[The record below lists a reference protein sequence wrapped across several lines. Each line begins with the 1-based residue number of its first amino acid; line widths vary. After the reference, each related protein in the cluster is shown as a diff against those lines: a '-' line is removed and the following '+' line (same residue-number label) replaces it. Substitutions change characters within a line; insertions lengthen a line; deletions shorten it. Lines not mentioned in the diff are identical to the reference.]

1 MSGAG
6 RGRGPR
12 GFTVTTVPSMR
23 NLRNWSREEWRLW
36 LRQFSIMVAGLFF
49 FALALVLSLQCN
61 LGANSWTVFHDG
73 LARQSPL
80 TIGQATQVVSV
91 LMILASRLV
100 GIRPGIGTVL
110 NMLMVG
116 FYMDLIL
123 WSGLIERAETL
134 PSQIAMLLV
143 SILMLGL
150 ATGMYIKAGFGAGP
164 RDSFAMAMIELTNL
178 SITVIR
184 WGLEAIVVV
193 LGILMGGHFGIGTI
207 IFAILIGPSVG
218 LGFRVFGL
226 RRQPTTTPAPARVT

>member
-12 GFTVTTVPSMR
+12 GFTVTMVPSIR
-23 NLRNWSREEWRLW
+23 NLRNWSREERRLW
-36 LRQFSIMVAGLFF
+36 LRQFSIMVVGLFF

-73 LARQSPL
+73 LARQTPL

-123 WSGLIERAETL
+123 WSGLVERAETL

-207 IFAILIGPSVG
+207 VFAILIGPSVG

-226 RRQPTTTPAPARVT
+226 RRRPATPPAPARVT